1 MRARDRSAALRI
13 LLGAFGDPGHTFP
26 MIALGRALADRG
38 HEVTLQTWTH
48 WKEHVLAE
56 QLGFAPAPEYQVFP
70 TGPEPLDFYEAIV
83 HATLDT
89 VPLVRR
95 LKPDVVVADILTL
108 APALAAEL
116 EGVACATLIPHVH
129 PHGEPHFPV
138 YSLGARMPRTRLGRG
153 FWRVAQAPVARG
165 LQQGRAELNRT
176 RARLGLAP
184 HAHVHG
190 GISRQL
196 ALVATFPQ
204 LEYPRAWANGAHV
217 VGPLMWEPP
226 AADVEPPAGEGP
238 LVLVAPSTAQDPK
251 HRLLGAALRGLADA
265 PVRVLATWN
274 RRLPPRGL
282 PVPDNA
288 RVVDWV
294 SYSRTMP
301 LCELVICHGGHGT
314 LVRALSSGCAVVAA
328 PAAGDMNENAARVAW
343 AGAGVRVPRRFLTP
357 RVIRLAVERAL
368 GDSAMRSR
376 ARELGAWAAAHDA
389 GAAASE
395 LIEALAAAPT
405 AALTRGRESAQSQA
419 RASARMLAG
428 PPAPPPSARTRAGR

>member
-38 HEVTLQTWTH
+38 HEVTLQTWTR
-48 WKEHVLAE
+48 WNEHVLAE

-70 TGPEPLDFYEAIV
+70 TGPKPLDFYEAIV

-116 EGVACATLIPHVH
+116 EGVPCATLIPHVH

-165 LQQGRAELNRT
+165 LQQGRADLNHT

-184 HAHVHG
+184 HEHVHG

-204 LEYPRAWANGAHV
+204 LEYPRRGGGSGSNRWGPDTHV

-226 AADVEPPAGEGP
+226 ARDIELPDGDGP
-238 LVLVAPSTAQDPK
+238 LVLVAPSTAQDSE
-251 HRLLGAALRGLADA
+251 HRLLLAALRGLADA
-265 PVRVLATWN
+265 PVRLLATWN
-274 RRLPPRGL
+274 RRLPPRPL

-288 RVVDWV
+288 RLVEWV

-301 LCELVICHGGHGT
+301 RCDLVVCHGGHGT
-314 LVRALSSGCAVVAA
+314 LVRALASGCPVVAC
-328 PAAGDMNENAARVAW
+328 PAIGDMNENAARVDW
-343 AGAGVRVPRRFLTP
+343 AGAGVRVPRRFLSP
-357 RVIRLAVERAL
+357 RVLRLAVERAL
-368 GDSAMRSR
+368 SEPAIARR
-376 ARELGAWAAAHDA
+376 AH
-389 GAAASE
+389 
-395 LIEALAAAPT
+395 
-405 AALTRGRESAQSQA
+405 
-419 RASARMLAG
+419 
-428 PPAPPPSARTRAGR
+428 